1 MTRMRPLKLTIIAMG
16 FGLACGLT
24 LLGSA
29 THVRAEQVSSE
40 RDIVDLRLGQRI
52 QVDDGTCPTGQI
64 KEVTGAQLSSA
75 GVVRRIVCVPRQGAR
90 R

>member
-1 MTRMRPLKLTIIAMG
+1 MKQTRALKLTVIG
-16 FGLACGLT
+16 VGLGLACGLA
-24 LLGSA
+24 LLGSV

-52 QVDDGTCPTGQI
+52 QIDDGTCPTGQI
-64 KEVTGAQLSSA
+64 KEVIGAQLSSA
-75 GVVRRIVCVPRQGAR
+75 GVVRRITCVPRQGAR

>member
-1 MTRMRPLKLTIIAMG
+1 MRKLQSTMIGLG
-16 FGLACGLT
+16 FVCGAALMST
-24 LLGSA
+24 A
-29 THVRAEQVSSE
+29 AVNAEQVSSE